1 MSKVEN
7 SKELQEN
14 KERDLHFAF
23 FEELHRVHSMYRKA
37 IDLSKDISI
46 KRYSQKEYRAFVDQ
60 IVMECIAY
68 SEMERDEK

>member
-37 IDLSKDISI
+37 IDLSKKYEITL
-46 KRYSQKEYRAFVDQ
+46 KKL
-60 IVMECIAY
+60 
-68 SEMERDEK
+68 

>member
-37 IDLSKDISI
+37 IDGEIDNLIGFDSSVPYEKPQNL
-46 KRYSQKEYRAFVDQ
+46 RCW
-60 IVMECIAY
+60 IVIFCC
-68 SEMERDEK
+68 